1 MAVFLKTATPTFL
14 LKAIFC
20 YCQKSLYQFHFL
32 TLSGIVIENTNFCKL
47 HIWLVVVVSLRF
59 YQKKAMRWTMRLQR
73 YFKKENFCGRNLKK
87 KNSKYSLRHLISLPR
102 KERGKEGSSLSQA
115 SGCGCASWVVPA
127 FGHSLDFETTFEN
140 MEEARLFAFLM
151 FQKKVVA
158 WCSQHLLQ
166 HNDHRF
172 VITVVIIVVK
182 SLADIWKERM
192 CSCC

>member
-87 KNSKYSLRHLISLPR
+87 KKLKIFSASLDIFAEERKRERRKQLISSQRMWKRLLGCSSFWTFTR
-102 KERGKEGSSLSQA
+102 YWDDFWEYGGSQIICIFDVSKESGSMVQSA
-115 SGCGCASWVVPA
+115 PA
-127 FGHSLDFETTFEN
+127 AT
-140 MEEARLFAFLM
+140 
-151 FQKKVVA
+151 
-158 WCSQHLLQ
+158 
-166 HNDHRF
+166 
-172 VITVVIIVVK
+172 
-182 SLADIWKERM
+182 
-192 CSCC
+192 